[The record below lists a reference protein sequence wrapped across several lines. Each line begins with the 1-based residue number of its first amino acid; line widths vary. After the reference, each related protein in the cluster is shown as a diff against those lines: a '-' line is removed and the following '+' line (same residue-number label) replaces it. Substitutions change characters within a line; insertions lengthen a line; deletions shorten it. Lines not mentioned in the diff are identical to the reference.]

1 MIPRVT
7 TVEVSG
13 PYSLRLTFHDGVR
26 KQVNLLGLLRGPI
39 FEPLLEPGFFRQV
52 LLDPVAGTVVWP
64 NGADVAPE
72 TLYGLPEELDLGKAV
87 RPRRSPSKPL
97 QRSAGAGK
105 VAESP
110 ASRRRAGR
118 R

>member
-7 TVEVSG
+7 AVEVSG
-13 PYSLRLTFHDGVR
+13 PHSLRLTFHDGVR

-39 FEPLLEPGFFRQV
+39 FEPLLDPAFFRRV

-72 TLYGLPEELDLGKAV
+72 TLYELPEEVERRRTVPTGRSPKAV
-87 RPRRSPSKPL
+87 QRAPR
-97 QRSAGAGK
+97 AGK
-105 VAESP
+105 VAERP
-110 ASRRRAGR
+110 GSRRGTSR